1 MGFFSN
7 IKNRARGM
15 ANDLG
20 PSNMPIQMG
29 GGFDLGIR
37 SNLGKRF
44 PNVGRDMGPGNIPRR
59 PSLDFLEGR
68 GSGDMGMPGNKELL
82 NPPPQQFRPDK
93 LRPPLTN
100 PNLPTLKPNDS
111 RPALPVALAQTIQGR
126 LDALNPGMPSMQEY
140 LDQRGPGMPRLDRDF
155 LYRGAG
161 DSPGISID
169 PPRGMP
175 TRPGMPQK
183 PTGQTEEFLIT
194 DMLMRNPDGSPMM
207 GSGPGMNFGDMFDRT
222 TMRENMPPPQ
232 RLNPFPPSMG
242 LNPPPGGFEGS
253 PGGRFNPG
261 NIGGRISDS
270 LYSPLELA
278 ERKARARVEAGKQD
292 LFQKNRKDRSK
303 KQGGLG
309 GLFRKLQEQIKNQQ
323 RPQQMPQQNLDFLSR
338 LPQNMMPQVDFSNL
352 PQMSGNPNI
361 PAPDGYELRKDEKG
375 MNYFRE
381 QLSPEDQA
389 QNMLPRRLDVPFQD
403 FNLQNMRPGFFGG
416 RDVNIDDGGMV
427 DFLNSN
433 PQQVLFGIETR
444 IGILQNQLQ
453 EAEANRDRESFDMI
467 VQEIND
473 ADAQR
478 IEIMNGMKP
487 NVDRMIEAGRG
498 RTLSNRDR
506 EILGETG
513 RTISNMDR
521 SYIDDI
527 LSSLEKKN

>member
-20 PSNMPIQMG
+20 PSNMPMA
-29 GGFDLGIR
+29 
-37 SNLGKRF
+37 
-44 PNVGRDMGPGNIPRR
+44 PRR
-59 PSLDFLEGR
+59 V
-68 GSGDMGMPGNKELL
+68 
-82 NPPPQQFRPDK
+82 PPPPMD
-93 LRPPLTN
+93 
-100 PNLPTLKPNDS
+100 
-111 RPALPVALAQTIQGR
+111 
-126 LDALNPGMPSMQEY
+126 LDRIM
-140 LDQRGPGMPRLDRDF
+140 RGPGLNRPDMDDGRV
-155 LYRGAG
+155 YAG
-161 DSPGISID
+161 GSPG
-169 PPRGMP
+169 
-175 TRPGMPQK
+175 
-183 PTGQTEEFLIT
+183 LYA
-194 DMLMRNPDGSPMM
+194 
-207 GSGPGMNFGDMFDRT
+207 
-222 TMRENMPPPQ
+222 
-232 RLNPFPPSMG
+232 
-242 LNPPPGGFEGS
+242 

-261 NIGGRISDS
+261 NIGGRISQS
-270 LYSPLELA
+270 SYSPLELA

-323 RPQQMPQQNLDFLSR
+323 MPQQMPQQNLDFLSR

-361 PAPDGYELRKDEKG
+361 PAPDGYELREDEKG

-403 FNLQNMRPGFFGG
+403 FNLQNMRPGFFEG

-433 PQQVLFGIETR
+433 PEQVLFGIENR
-444 IGILQNQLQ
+444 IGILQNQLE
-453 EAEANRDRESFDMI
+453 EAKANRDRESFDMI

-478 IEIMNGMKP
+478 IEIMNSMKP
-487 NVDRMIEAGRG
+487 NPITQDFQQKGFDKVFRALLTGGVKGRND
-498 RTLSNRDR
+498 S
-506 EILGETG
+506 EIAKQQKLQNLE
-513 RTISNMDR
+513 MQMEQQQA
-521 SYIDDI
+521 IDDM
-527 LSSLEKKN
+527 LLNLEKKN

>member
-7 IKNRARGM
+7 IKNKARGM
-15 ANDLG
+15 PMA
-20 PSNMPIQMG
+20 
-29 GGFDLGIR
+29 
-37 SNLGKRF
+37 
-44 PNVGRDMGPGNIPRR
+44 
-59 PSLDFLEGR
+59 
-68 GSGDMGMPGNKELL
+68 
-82 NPPPQQFRPDK
+82 PQP
-93 LRPPLTN
+93 
-100 PNLPTLKPNDS
+100 
-111 RPALPVALAQTIQGR
+111 
-126 LDALNPGMPSMQEY
+126 MQE
-140 LDQRGPGMPRLDRDF
+140 LRAGQIMPNSPQLDRSS
-155 LYRGAG
+155 
-161 DSPGISID
+161 SPSRMPA
-169 PPRGMP
+169 PPAR
-175 TRPGMPQK
+175 
-183 PTGQTEEFLIT
+183 
-194 DMLMRNPDGSPMM
+194 
-207 GSGPGMNFGDMFDRT
+207 FDRAT
-222 TMRENMPPPQ
+222 APV
-232 RLNPFPPSMG
+232 L
-242 LNPPPGGFEGS
+242 
-253 PGGRFNPG
+253 NPG
-261 NIGGRISDS
+261 NIGGNLGSDF
-270 LYSPLELA
+270 
-278 ERKARARVEAGKQD
+278 RAPQIEDMRFRGRAP
-292 LFQKNRKDRSK
+292 QKKS
-303 KQGGLG
+303 GLG

-352 PQMSGNPNI
+352 PQMAGNPNI
-361 PAPDGYELRKDEKG
+361 PAPDGYELREDEKG

-478 IEIMNGMKP
+478 IEIMNGMNP
-487 NVDRMIEAGRG
+487 RVDRMEAGRG
-498 RTLSNRDR
+498 RNLSNRDR

>member
-1 MGFFSN
+1 MPMAPVRQDTRVPL
-7 IKNRARGM
+7 IPGM
-15 ANDLG
+15 NPQLPVGLPDANGYYPGDDRY
-20 PSNMPIQMG
+20 G
-29 GGFDLGIR
+29 GGFTR
-37 SNLGKRF
+37 
-44 PNVGRDMGPGNIPRR
+44 GPGGYQR
-59 PSLDFLEGR
+59 P
-68 GSGDMGMPGNKELL
+68 
-82 NPPPQQFRPDK
+82 Q
-93 LRPPLTN
+93 LRPQLPK
-100 PNLPTLKPNDS
+100 PNLPNLKPNDS
-111 RPALPVALAQTIQGR
+111 RPALPVAQTIQGR

-140 LDQRGPGMPRLDRDF
+140 LDQRPGMPRLDRDF

-161 DSPGISID
+161 SPGGTPGFYDREMAKVNPI
-169 PPRGMP
+169 
-175 TRPGMPQK
+175 RPGMDD
-183 PTGQTEEFLIT
+183 G
-194 DMLMRNPDGSPMM
+194 RAYAGGSP
-207 GSGPGMNFGDMFDRT
+207 
-222 TMRENMPPPQ
+222 
-232 RLNPFPPSMG
+232 G
-242 LNPPPGGFEGS
+242 LYA

-270 LYSPLELA
+270 SYSPLELA

-361 PAPDGYELRKDEKG
+361 PAPDGYELREDEKG

-403 FNLQNMRPGFFGG
+403 FNLQNMRPGFFEG

-433 PQQVLFGIETR
+433 PEQVLFGIENR
-444 IGILQNQLQ
+444 IGILQNQLE
-453 EAEANRDRESFDMI
+453 EAKANRDRESFDMI
-467 VQEIND
+467 VQEINN

-478 IEIMNGMKP
+478 IEIMNSMKP
-487 NVDRMIEAGRG
+487 NPITQDFQQKGFDKVFRALLKGGVKGRND
-498 RTLSNRDR
+498 S
-506 EILGETG
+506 EIAEQQKLQNLE
-513 RTISNMDR
+513 MQMEQQQA
-521 SYIDDI
+521 IDDM
-527 LSSLEKKN
+527 LLNLEKKN

>member
-1 MGFFSN
+1 MRFRG
-7 IKNRARGM
+7 RA
-15 ANDLG
+15 
-20 PSNMPIQMG
+20 
-29 GGFDLGIR
+29 
-37 SNLGKRF
+37 
-44 PNVGRDMGPGNIPRR
+44 
-59 PSLDFLEGR
+59 
-68 GSGDMGMPGNKELL
+68 
-82 NPPPQQFRPDK
+82 PQ
-93 LRPPLTN
+93 
-100 PNLPTLKPNDS
+100 
-111 RPALPVALAQTIQGR
+111 
-126 LDALNPGMPSMQEY
+126 
-140 LDQRGPGMPRLDRDF
+140 
-155 LYRGAG
+155 
-161 DSPGISID
+161 
-169 PPRGMP
+169 
-175 TRPGMPQK
+175 
-183 PTGQTEEFLIT
+183 
-194 DMLMRNPDGSPMM
+194 
-207 GSGPGMNFGDMFDRT
+207 
-222 TMRENMPPPQ
+222 
-232 RLNPFPPSMG
+232 
-242 LNPPPGGFEGS
+242 
-253 PGGRFNPG
+253 
-261 NIGGRISDS
+261 
-270 LYSPLELA
+270 
-278 ERKARARVEAGKQD
+278 
-292 LFQKNRKDRSK
+292 

-361 PAPDGYELRKDEKG
+361 PAPDGYELREDEKG

-403 FNLQNMRPGFFGG
+403 FNLKNMRPGFFGG

-433 PQQVLFGIETR
+433 PQQKLFGIETR

-478 IEIMNGMKP
+478 IEIMNSMKP

>member
-15 ANDLG
+15 PMA
-20 PSNMPIQMG
+20 
-29 GGFDLGIR
+29 
-37 SNLGKRF
+37 
-44 PNVGRDMGPGNIPRR
+44 
-59 PSLDFLEGR
+59 
-68 GSGDMGMPGNKELL
+68 
-82 NPPPQQFRPDK
+82 PQP
-93 LRPPLTN
+93 
-100 PNLPTLKPNDS
+100 
-111 RPALPVALAQTIQGR
+111 
-126 LDALNPGMPSMQEY
+126 MQE
-140 LDQRGPGMPRLDRDF
+140 LRAGQIMPNSPQLDRSS
-155 LYRGAG
+155 
-161 DSPGISID
+161 SPSRMPA
-169 PPRGMP
+169 PPAR
-175 TRPGMPQK
+175 
-183 PTGQTEEFLIT
+183 
-194 DMLMRNPDGSPMM
+194 
-207 GSGPGMNFGDMFDRT
+207 FDRAT
-222 TMRENMPPPQ
+222 APV
-232 RLNPFPPSMG
+232 L
-242 LNPPPGGFEGS
+242 
-253 PGGRFNPG
+253 NPG
-261 NIGGRISDS
+261 NIGGNLGSDF
-270 LYSPLELA
+270 
-278 ERKARARVEAGKQD
+278 RAPQIEDMRFRGRAP
-292 LFQKNRKDRSK
+292 QKK
-303 KQGGLG
+303 GGLG

-361 PAPDGYELRKDEKG
+361 PAPDGYELREDEKG

-433 PQQVLFGIETR
+433 PEQVLFGIENR

-478 IEIMNGMKP
+478 IEIMNSMNP
-487 NVDRMIEAGRG
+487 NPEAFQRLPLDYFDKASRALLRGGVKRRDDPRSKRMREAGRG

-513 RTISNMDR
+513 RTISDMDR
-521 SYIDDI
+521 GYIDDI